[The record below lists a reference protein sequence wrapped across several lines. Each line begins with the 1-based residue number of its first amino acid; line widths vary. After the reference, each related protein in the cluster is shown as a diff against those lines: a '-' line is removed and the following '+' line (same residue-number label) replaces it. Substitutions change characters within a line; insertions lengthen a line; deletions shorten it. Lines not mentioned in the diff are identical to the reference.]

1 MLNDIKERVWR
12 ANLRLKEEGL
22 ITLTWGNASAFVPD
36 KNLVV
41 IKPSGVS
48 YHGLKPKDMVVVDLD
63 GKVVEGRL
71 RPSSDTLTH
80 IALYR
85 VLTGVGGIVHT
96 HSKMA
101 SAWAQAHRP
110 IPCYGTTH
118 ADSFDGPVPVTRW
131 LSEDE
136 VATAYEESTGR
147 AIAEIVDTENPFACP
162 AALVAGHGPFAWGKD
177 VESAFEASMAL
188 ESIAH
193 MAFVTEQLLRGSA
206 RVSTPLPAYIANKHF
221 NRKHGVNAYYGQPHI

>member
-1 MLNDIKERVWR
+1 MLNEIKERVWR

-36 KNLVV
+36 KGLVV

-48 YHGLKPKDMVVVDLD
+48 YHGLKPEDMVVVDMD

-80 IALYR
+80 IVLYKT
-85 VLTGVGGIVHT
+85 LKGVEGVVHT

-118 ADSFDGPVPVTRW
+118 ADFFNGQVPVTRW
-131 LSEDE
+131 LDE
-136 VATAYEESTGR
+136 CEVTSAYEENTGH
-147 AIAEIVDTENPFACP
+147 AIAEIVDRENPLACP
-162 AALVAGHGPFAWGKD
+162 AALVSGHGPFTWGKD
-177 VESAFEASMAL
+177 VESAIDASIAL
-188 ESIAH
+188 ECIAN
-193 MAFVTEQLLRGSA
+193 MAYLTEQLVFQSSKPVDA
-206 RVSTPLPAYIANKHF
+206 LPEHVANKHF
-221 NRKHGVNAYYGQPHI
+221 ERKHGANAYYGQK